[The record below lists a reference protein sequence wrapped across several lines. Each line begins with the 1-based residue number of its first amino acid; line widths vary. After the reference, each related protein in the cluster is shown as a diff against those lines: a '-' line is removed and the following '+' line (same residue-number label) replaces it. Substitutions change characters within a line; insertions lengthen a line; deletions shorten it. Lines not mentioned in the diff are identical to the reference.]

1 MDSKLKF
8 NSLQYLRGLSA
19 IAVVLFHLETG
30 INQYLEKQNYIS
42 LFSWGKIGVPMF
54 FCLSGFVIAYSGYLK
69 PKKLLDFLFTRVAR
83 IYPIYLLTTALYIAL
98 IILIPQKAFNS
109 DVNLS
114 IEKLTNTLFFGF
126 GGASGYIFVGW
137 TLYYEMV
144 FYILFPPLSYKF
156 NELVRRK
163 IFFYA
168 TSIGIVISNILNPLI
183 SSFFIGISIFMIISK
198 SKNQSY
204 FSTPY
209 FILLIS
215 LAMEFFNYPVGLF
228 CGALI
233 FGVVKLEKKKNQS
246 LDVNPF

>member
-114 IEKLTNTLFFGF
+114 IEKLTNTLFLVLVVHLDISLWDGH
-126 GGASGYIFVGW
+126 YIMKWF
-137 TLYYEMV
+137 
-144 FYILFPPLSYKF
+144 FIFFFPLFPINLTNWLEEKYFFMPL
-156 NELVRRK
+156 
-163 IFFYA
+163 
-168 TSIGIVISNILNPLI
+168 
-183 SSFFIGISIFMIISK
+183 
-198 SKNQSY
+198 
-204 FSTPY
+204 
-209 FILLIS
+209 LL
-215 LAMEFFNYPVGLF
+215 GL
-228 CGALI
+228 
-233 FGVVKLEKKKNQS
+233 
-246 LDVNPF
+246 

>member
-114 IEKLTNTLFFGF
+114 IEKLTNTLFFWFWWCIWIYLCGMDIILWNGF
-126 GGASGYIFVGW
+126 FIF
-137 TLYYEMV
+137 
-144 FYILFPPLSYKF
+144 FFPLFPINLTNWLEEKYFFMPL
-156 NELVRRK
+156 
-163 IFFYA
+163 
-168 TSIGIVISNILNPLI
+168 
-183 SSFFIGISIFMIISK
+183 
-198 SKNQSY
+198 
-204 FSTPY
+204 
-209 FILLIS
+209 LL
-215 LAMEFFNYPVGLF
+215 GL
-228 CGALI
+228 
-233 FGVVKLEKKKNQS
+233 
-246 LDVNPF
+246 

>member
-1 MDSKLKF
+1 
-8 NSLQYLRGLSA
+8 
-19 IAVVLFHLETG
+19 
-30 INQYLEKQNYIS
+30 
-42 LFSWGKIGVPMF
+42 MF

-144 FYILFPPLSYKF
+144 FYILFSPLSYKF

-163 IFFYA
+163 IIFLCHFYWDCNKQH
-168 TSIGIVISNILNPLI
+168 T
-183 SSFFIGISIFMIISK
+183 
-198 SKNQSY
+198 
-204 FSTPY
+204 
-209 FILLIS
+209 
-215 LAMEFFNYPVGLF
+215 
-228 CGALI
+228 
-233 FGVVKLEKKKNQS
+233 
-246 LDVNPF
+246 